1 VARTLLAEI
10 IEPRMEEIFTLC
22 KRELDLSPYRG
33 QMGSGCVITGGA
45 SLMEGAT
52 RIAERALEMP
62 VKLGYPRGV
71 GGLTDL
77 IAQPSYATAV
87 GVIRHAAQE
96 PPQVVA
102 QGPVWIRVRHRLSDF
117 LREYM

>member
-1 VARTLLAEI
+1 VFFAASMALGLGLAVSAEPSEETGLKGKPVTL
-10 IEPRMEEIFTLC
+10 
-22 KRELDLSPYRG
+22 
-33 QMGSGCVITGGA
+33 SGCVITGGA
-45 SLMEGAT
+45 VMIEGCT
-52 RIAERALEMP
+52 RTAERALDLP

-96 PPQVVA
+96 PPQDVSH
-102 QGPVWIRVRHRLSDF
+102 GPLLSRVRHRLSDF